1 MKTAK
6 NGGGSLSEVKWI
18 KIVTNVFDNRKIRMI
33 EKMPEGD
40 AIIVIWFK
48 VLCLAGTINDNG
60 LILFTPDIA
69 YTEEMLAS
77 QFDRP
82 LSTVRLAFQTFLK
95 FGMIEIVDNIL
106 CISNWEKYQNIEGMD
121 KIREQNRLRKRRE
134 RERKKLGTELSNSD
148 SHVTVTQCH
157 AIEEDKEEELELD
170 RDYLVKVPYQK
181 VVDLWNQTT
190 EGLPKVKAL
199 SSARRSAIK
208 RIWSE
213 TNGSLEQIEK
223 VFQQVQSSDFLTGRS
238 GGWTGCGFDWVV
250 KPANWLK
257 IIEGNYQ
264 NKGGGSVV
272 TQYKCAD

>member
-1 MKTAK
+1 M
-6 NGGGSLSEVKWI
+6 SEVKWI

-106 CISNWEKYQNIEGMD
+106 CISNWEKYQNIEGMER
-121 KIREQNRLRKRRE
+121 IRELNRVRNIRY
-134 RERKKLGTELSNSD
+134 RERKKIAETSRDVN
-148 SHVTVTQCH
+148 VTSRN
-157 AIEEDKEEELELD
+157 AIDIDIDIDKD
-170 RDYLVKVPYQK
+170 IDISLVEVPYQK

-199 SSARRSAIK
+199 SNTRRTAIN

-213 TNGSLEQIEK
+213 SNKSLEQIEK
-223 VFQQVQSSDFLTGRS
+223 AFRQVQSSDFLTGRS

-264 NKGGGSVV
+264 NKGCGSFVP
-272 TQYKCAD
+272 QYKFVD

>member
-1 MKTAK
+1 M
-6 NGGGSLSEVKWI
+6 SEVKWI

-106 CISNWEKYQNIEGMD
+106 CISNWEKYQNVEGMER
-121 KIREQNRLRKRRE
+121 IREQTRQRVAAH
-134 RERKKLGTELSNSD
+134 RERKKALSQSN
-148 SHVTVTQCH
+148 VTVALRNATD
-157 AIEEDKEEELELD
+157 IDIDIDKD
-170 RDYLVKVPYQK
+170 ISLVKVPYQE

-199 SSARRSAIK
+199 SNTRRTAIN

-213 TNGSLEQIEK
+213 SNKSLEQIEK
-223 VFQQVQSSDFLTGRS
+223 VFRQVQSSDFLTGRS

-264 NKGGGSVV
+264 NKGGSSFVP
-272 TQYKCAD
+272 QYKFVD